1 MRILRAATP
10 PRIHLRYRLM
20 QDGATIRAVEERL
33 TDMNC
38 LSDPRGHGGSRR
50 FVRADGAGLVLQGL
64 RRAAATRR
72 RLPFRLTGKPRQ
84 AFNPRCARHR
94 HPARPRKPGLRGY
107 RPR

>member
-50 FVRADGAGLVLQGL
+50 FVRDKLMVQDWFRKTFAAPPRPAGACLSG
-64 RRAAATRR
+64 
-72 RLPFRLTGKPRQ
+72 
-84 AFNPRCARHR
+84 
-94 HPARPRKPGLRGY
+94 
-107 RPR
+107 